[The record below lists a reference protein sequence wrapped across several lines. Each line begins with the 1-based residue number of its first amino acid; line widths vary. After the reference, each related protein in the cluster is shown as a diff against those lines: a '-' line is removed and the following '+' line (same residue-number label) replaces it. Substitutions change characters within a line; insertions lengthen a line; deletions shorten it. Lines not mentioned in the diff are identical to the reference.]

1 MKPFIIFKI
10 NQTQHIKAGTGFWG
24 FGVFKLKIKN
34 FEKSQYFKNYEN
46 IQDGIQYYFP
56 KILRINPLCL
66 MPPSK
71 KLIVI
76 RMLDK
81 SFYSK

>member
-1 MKPFIIFKI
+1 MNLSLFYLLNNISSLNSHYSLIYL
-10 NQTQHIKAGTGFWG
+10 
-24 FGVFKLKIKN
+24 KLKIKN